1 MDVSQLRYEITPAEH
16 LEMVKVVRS
25 SLAGRLIRI
34 YLAVI
39 GLSLGIVSYLYFDR
53 SLGLL
58 MILLFIV
65 FIILQVFLPYIIHR
79 RVYYRNPRFF
89 GMRTVTFDDEELKSD
104 SEIAHVE
111 KKWSSFEKFKE
122 TNNLF
127 LTYQTKDVV
136 GIVPKRAFATQ
147 DDVAQFRNLLTSKM
161 RRG

>member
-1 MDVSQLRYEITPAEH
+1 MDVLQLRYEITPAEH

-25 SLAGRLIRI
+25 SLAGQFIRTFLGI
-34 YLAVI
+34 IGI
-39 GLSLGIVSYLYFDR
+39 GLGIASYRYFDR
-53 SLGLL
+53 SLGWL
-58 MILLFIV
+58 MISIFIT
-65 FIILQVFLPYIIHR
+65 FIILPVFLPYIVHR
-79 RVYYRNPRFF
+79 RVYYRNPRIF
-89 GMRTVTFDDEELKSD
+89 GMRTVTFDDEGMKSD

-111 KKWSSFEKFKE
+111 RKWSSFEKFKE

-147 DDVAQFRNLLTSKM
+147 DDVTQFRDLLTSRM